1 MKEFGSST
9 WQPYHAFLLYVPS
22 SQNIPNPS
30 YSACGMKQSGL
41 LTVPLS
47 GGITKGAPC
56 RRGAHSLARVSANQ
70 NFPETPL
77 RSPEF
82 QAPAS
87 KHVHAWKTNGVPRP
101 AVRQG
106 HEFPLAALSGWRPE
120 DRRKE
125 GFAWRGHYTRRREA
139 SRPLAHGSTRRD
151 HRRSWPSGRE
161 IPVHGPCRHR
171 PSLTVPRYRATE

>member
-1 MKEFGSST
+1 MPT
-9 WQPYHAFLLYVPS
+9 
-22 SQNIPNPS
+22 
-30 YSACGMKQSGL
+30 
-41 LTVPLS
+41 
-47 GGITKGAPC
+47 
-56 RRGAHSLARVSANQ
+56 RRSLARVSANQ

-120 DRRKE
+120 DRRACME
-125 GFAWRGHYTRRREA
+125 GGLHPEKRSVSS
-139 SRPLAHGSTRRD
+139 SRSLAMGARVYAKN
-151 HRRSWPSGRE
+151 GRKKK
-161 IPVHGPCRHR
+161 G
-171 PSLTVPRYRATE
+171 

>member
-1 MKEFGSST
+1 MPT
-9 WQPYHAFLLYVPS
+9 
-22 SQNIPNPS
+22 
-30 YSACGMKQSGL
+30 
-41 LTVPLS
+41 
-47 GGITKGAPC
+47 
-56 RRGAHSLARVSANQ
+56 RRSLARVSANQ

-125 GFAWRGHYTRRREA
+125 GFAWRLERALLHPETRSVSS
-139 SRPLAHGSTRRD
+139 SRPWEHA
-151 HRRSWPSGRE
+151 
-161 IPVHGPCRHR
+161 
-171 PSLTVPRYRATE
+171 